1 MDPSRILDH
10 PVLGARPEPRVV
22 SITYAGRPLAAWLG
36 DTVAGAL
43 WAAGIRGAPRGP
55 EDEVGAIYC
64 GIGHCFACRL
74 TVDGIQGVRG
84 CLVPIREGMQ
94 LEPDPEEDRPGHAR

>member
-1 MDPSRILDH
+1 MDPNRIADH
-10 PVLGARPEPRVV
+10 PVLGPGPEPRIVTA
-22 SITYAGRPLAAWLG
+22 TYAGRPLTAWHG

-43 WAAGIRGAPRGP
+43 WAVGIRSVPSGP
-55 EDEVGAIYC
+55 ETEVGAVYC

-74 TVDGIQGVRG
+74 TVDGVQGVRG
-84 CLVPIREGMQ
+84 CLVLIREGMQ